1 MIFAALANTP
11 LSFCSDVGYNLA
23 GQTKLA
29 STFGEE
35 HEHRFDY
42 Q

>member
-1 MIFAALANTP
+1 MISVSPRKYLLALAR
-11 LSFCSDVGYNLA
+11 LFGYNLA

-35 HEHRFDY
+35 HEHLFDY